1 MRRLISFAAA
11 LTVLLPLTACSFSN
25 GMDFKAD
32 TDLSVT
38 AEHVSGSALYVDTK
52 NGRIE
57 VVAEPQRTD
66 VSIEARLRCRGY
78 TQEDADERLA
88 ATELS
93 VSRDAD
99 QRLVI
104 KPVFPGSRRGG
115 DGASIVVRIP
125 DAHGAHL
132 DTSNGSVVA
141 TMLSGHLVIDTSN
154 GSITVTDHDGT
165 ARVDTS
171 NGSVTVTNLTGALR
185 ADTSNGSITLTN
197 VGGPVEADTSNA
209 AIKLSLAGDQSGP
222 LKLDTSN
229 GSITVDVGAAFIGSV
244 SFDTSNGSIHVDD
257 RIGRISS
264 SSLSK
269 NEGRITIGEGGGSS
283 RLDTSNGSIH
293 FKIVG

>member
-1 MRRLISFAAA
+1 MRRLIRSAAA
-11 LTVLLPLTACSFSN
+11 VSVLLPLTACSFS
-25 GMDFKAD
+25 GSMDFKAD

-38 AEHVSGSALYVDTK
+38 ADHVSGSALYVDTS

-57 VVAEPQRTD
+57 VVAEPERPD
-66 VSIEARLRCRGY
+66 VSIEARLRCRGA
-78 TQEDADERLA
+78 TQADADARLA

-99 QRLVI
+99 RRLVV

-115 DGASIVVRIP
+115 DGASIVIRIP
-125 DAHGAHL
+125 DVHGAHL

-141 TMLSGHLVIDTSN
+141 TMLTGHLVIDTSN
-154 GSITVTDHDGT
+154 GPVTVTDHDGT

-171 NGSVTVTNLTGALR
+171 NGSVTVTNLSGSLR
-185 ADTSNGSITLTN
+185 ADTSNGSISLQN
-197 VGGPVEADTSNA
+197 VGGPVDADTSNA
-209 AIKLSLAGDQSGP
+209 AITLALADDQSGP
-222 LKLDTSN
+222 LRLDTSN
-229 GSITVDVGAAFIGSV
+229 GSIRVEVGAAFAGSV

-257 RIGRISS
+257 QVGRVSS
-264 SSLSK
+264 STLSK
-269 NEGRITIGEGGGSS
+269 SEGRITVGAGGGAS

>member
-1 MRRLISFAAA
+1 MRRLISLAAA
-11 LTVLLPLTACSFSN
+11 VTVLLPLTACSFRN

-141 TMLSGHLVIDTSN
+141 TMLSG
-154 GSITVTDHDGT
+154 
-165 ARVDTS
+165 VDTS

-185 ADTSNGSITLTN
+185 ADTSNGSISLSK

-283 RLDTSNGSIH
+283 KAAALRAWTPATGASTSRSWGDGLTGS
-293 FKIVG
+293 V